1 MLESLEIENFRGIKK
16 LKIDNFKNINFFIG
30 KANTSKT
37 SILEAIYTGFSRD
50 ALLVLNL
57 LDARST
63 SENDDAFESTSENDD
78 AFESLFYDHNA
89 NNIIK
94 INSLIDNEL
103 FELEISSNYKDY
115 DKLTVSIDNI
125 ESVNKLNYLVYKIK
139 NKKGYDTSINKIEEK
154 NDYKFEFK
162 ILNKEENI
170 QVKKHDV
177 GFISVFHY
185 TNSIPFIFKAI
196 FSDNEKRNIFKNIC
210 RQFDSKINDIIFVDD
225 KLMIEIKDLKH
236 TINIKNMGQGFQKYL
251 TIVASMIYKRRYI
264 IIDEIENG
272 MHFESIKT
280 LLENILSLSKEYGLQ
295 FFITTHNKEL
305 LEILNDCL
313 IEKDYKDMLSVYNVY
328 YNKEN
333 NIDVI
338 NYSQENFSNLIE
350 NNNEMR
356 D

>member
-57 LDARST
+57 LDAR
-63 SENDDAFESTSENDD
+63 STSENDD

-225 KLMIEIKDLKH
+225 QLMIEIKDLKH

-251 TIVASMIYKRRYI
+251 TIAASMIYKRKYI

-272 MHFESIKT
+272 MHFESIKI
-280 LLENILSLSKEYGLQ
+280 LLENILSLSQEYGLQ

-338 NYSQENFSNLIE
+338 NYSQDNFSNLIE

>member
-37 SILEAIYTGFSRD
+37 SLLESILISLSQSPYSIT
-50 ALLVLNL
+50 LLLFF
-57 LDARST
+57 RSFIK
-63 SENDDAFESTSENDD
+63 DDDIFD
-78 AFESLFYDHNA
+78 SLFYDYNTTKEIYFNFFQNSKEFYINLKLA
-89 NNIIK
+89 YENNEVVISFNDNNKIMNNKLLFIK
-94 INSLIDNEL
+94 DKNYNDPPYLIFDNENGIVRIYNSINHNIYHEFITNENTSL
-103 FELEISSNYKDY
+103 HMA
-115 DKLTVSIDNI
+115 LTFN
-125 ESVNKLNYLVYKIK
+125 LKIILSDK
-139 NKKGYDTSINKIEEK
+139 NKS
-154 NDYKFEFK
+154 
-162 ILNKEENI
+162 
-170 QVKKHDV
+170 
-177 GFISVFHY
+177 
-185 TNSIPFIFKAI
+185 
-196 FSDNEKRNIFKNIC
+196 NIFKNMYK
-210 RQFDSKINDIIFVDD
+210 QFDNK
-225 KLMIEIKDLKH
+225 IKDIKFIEKSIVIEFENLNH
-236 TINIKNMGQGFQKYL
+236 TINIKSMGKGFQTY
-251 TIVASMIYKRRYI
+251 ISIIASMVAGKKYI

-272 MHFESIKT
+272 MHFESVKI

-313 IEKDYKDMLSVYNVY
+313 IEKDYKDMLSVYNLY

>member
-1 MLESLEIENFRGIKK
+1 MLESLEIKNLRGIKK

-37 SILEAIYTGFSRD
+37 SLLEAIYTGFSRN
-50 ALLVLNL
+50 ALSFLNL
-57 LDARST
+57 LYARDI
-63 SENDDAFESTSENDD
+63 EKDDDAFE
-78 AFESLFYDHNA
+78 ALFYDHNA
-89 NNIIK
+89 DNIIT

-103 FELEISSNYKDY
+103 FEIEISSDYKDY
-115 DKLTVSIDNI
+115 DKLTVSINNI
-125 ESVNKLNYLVYKIK
+125 DAVNKLNYIVYKIK

-162 ILNKEENI
+162 VLNKKEENI
-170 QVKKHDV
+170 QIKKHDV
-177 GFISVFHY
+177 EFISVFHY
-185 TNSIPFIFKAI
+185 TMSILFILKAI
-196 FSDNEKRNIFKNIC
+196 FADNEKRNILKNIC

-225 KLMIEIKDLKH
+225 RLMIEIKDLKH

-251 TIVASMIYKRRYI
+251 TIIASIIYQKKYI

-272 MHFESIKT
+272 MHFESIKI

-313 IEKDYKDMLSVYNVY
+313 IEKDYKDMLSVYNLY
-328 YNKEN
+328 YNREN
-333 NIDVI
+333 NISVA
-338 NYSQENFSNLIE
+338 NYNQESFSHFMKNE
-350 NNNEMR
+350 NEIR
-356 D
+356 Y

>member
-37 SILEAIYTGFSRD
+37 SLLEAIYISLEQSPISLYMLFMLRNISKD
-50 ALLVLNL
+50 
-57 LDARST
+57 
-63 SENDDAFESTSENDD
+63 DD
-78 AFESLFYDHNA
+78 AFESLFYDYNS
-89 NNIIK
+89 NNMISLNYIFNKKDINIK
-94 INSLIDNEL
+94 LQKDSINSFTISRNNNVNNVINKLL
-103 FELEISSNYKDY
+103 FIKKESNYENQF
-115 DKLTVSIDNI
+115 SIDYNYMTGNI
-125 ESVNKLNYLVYKIK
+125 TINPEDKIYNDVMFITVENMQNNFTLYNNLKTILSNDNYIEKFKEIYK
-139 NKKGYDTSINKIEEK
+139 
-154 NDYKFEFK
+154 
-162 ILNKEENI
+162 
-170 QVKKHDV
+170 
-177 GFISVFHY
+177 
-185 TNSIPFIFKAI
+185 
-196 FSDNEKRNIFKNIC
+196 
-210 RQFDSKINDIIFVDD
+210 QFDNKINDIRFLGNTIVVS
-225 KLMIEIKDLKH
+225 LSNLNH
-236 TINIKNMGQGFQKYL
+236 TINIKYMGKGFQTY
-251 TIVASMIYKRRYI
+251 ISIIASMVAGNKYI
-264 IIDEIENG
+264 VIDEIENG
-272 MHFESIKT
+272 MHFESIKI

-338 NYSQENFSNLIE
+338 NYSQKNFSNLIE

>member
-37 SILEAIYTGFSRD
+37 SLLESILISLSQSPYSIT
-50 ALLVLNL
+50 LLLFF
-57 LDARST
+57 RSFIK
-63 SENDDAFESTSENDD
+63 DDDIFD
-78 AFESLFYDHNA
+78 SLFYDYNTTKEIYFNFFQNSKEFYINLKLA
-89 NNIIK
+89 YENNEVVISFNDNNKIMNNKLLFIK
-94 INSLIDNEL
+94 DKNYNDPPYLIFDNENGIVRIYNSINHNIYYEFITNENTSL
-103 FELEISSNYKDY
+103 HMA
-115 DKLTVSIDNI
+115 LTFN
-125 ESVNKLNYLVYKIK
+125 LKIILSDK
-139 NKKGYDTSINKIEEK
+139 NKS
-154 NDYKFEFK
+154 
-162 ILNKEENI
+162 
-170 QVKKHDV
+170 
-177 GFISVFHY
+177 
-185 TNSIPFIFKAI
+185 
-196 FSDNEKRNIFKNIC
+196 NIFKNMYK
-210 RQFDSKINDIIFVDD
+210 QFDNK
-225 KLMIEIKDLKH
+225 IKDIKFIEKSIVIEFENLNH
-236 TINIKNMGQGFQKYL
+236 TINIKSMGKGFQTY
-251 TIVASMIYKRRYI
+251 ISIIASMVAGKKYI

-272 MHFESIKT
+272 MHFESVKI

-313 IEKDYKDMLSVYNVY
+313 IEKDYKDMLSVYNLY